1 MSPKAKSLIPAIAS
15 LTVTPFLLFCQIV
28 GVLLASMIL
37 AEESNPMWVKILSML
52 VWVLIGAL
60 AVILPVWAFTT
71 GKKSEIKASQ
81 IIGVVVGAGA
91 LVLQVYFIL
100 SFVSGGFLFL

>member
-1 MSPKAKSLIPAIAS
+1 
-15 LTVTPFLLFCQIV
+15 
-28 GVLLASMIL
+28 
-37 AEESNPMWVKILSML
+37 ML

-60 AVILPVWAFTT
+60 AVILPVWAFIT
-71 GKKSEIKASQ
+71 GKKLTIKASQ
-81 IIGVVVGAGA
+81 IIGGVVGASA

>member
-1 MSPKAKSLIPAIAS
+1 
-15 LTVTPFLLFCQIV
+15 
-28 GVLLASMIL
+28 MIL
-37 AEESNPMWVKILSML
+37 AEESNPIWVKTLSML

-60 AVILPVWAFTT
+60 AVFLPVWAFIT

-81 IIGVVVGAGA
+81 IIGGVVGAGA
-91 LVLQVYFIL
+91 LALQVYFIL